1 MLLHQYSNS
10 SNDLRSEL
18 PSFSRFLLFFSLSL
32 FLSLARKEGNRIDS
46 WNSRGDAFP
55 LSVRLELTRPPQAE
69 WRHEK
74 NKLRELLD
82 FGGRSVTSLSTRV
95 PISRLATGRKAR
107 ERERVESR
115 WLAGW
120 LARLFAEQISELAS
134 SNGVCSHDFLSV
146 ESKSESAGNLRE
158 KNRPRKSLEQ
168 I

>member
-55 LSVRLELTRPPQAE
+55 LSARLELTRPPRAE

-107 ERERVESR
+107 EREREWSR
-115 WLAGW
+115 AGW
-120 LARLFAEQISELAS
+120 LAGLL
-134 SNGVCSHDFLSV
+134 VCLR
-146 ESKSESAGNLRE
+146 SKSASWRARTVYVRTISCLSNQRARAQET
-158 KNRPRKSLEQ
+158 
-168 I
+168 